1 MVESKQNDST
11 SLESPLDQMLRR
23 LPDLL
28 RRLESVLYITAPSM
42 EEYLDKSTLK
52 NRLKSILLLQS
63 PQPSRKRVSTE

>member
-1 MVESKQNDST
+1 MVENKQNDST
-11 SLESPLDQMLRR
+11 SIESPPDQMLRR

-42 EEYLDKSTLK
+42 EAYLDRSTLK

-63 PQPSRKRVSTE
+63 PQDSRKPVSTE